1 MQFTG
6 YSFNKKPLANLSIGC
21 MRFPNRESAVE
32 VIAECVKNDVLFLDT
47 SPGYCFHSEEENDET
62 WVGTAIKG
70 IRDKVILSAKCS
82 AGNGGEGVGGDFDPA
97 HGFNIVTAHQV
108 RSEIEQSL
116 KRLNVGY
123 FDVYSLWAV
132 HSMRIYEEAH
142 KKGGWLEG
150 VLKAK
155 EEGLIKHIGLTGHIN
170 NEEFIKVMDDGLW
183 EIITLPFYMLD
194 SSRLGAVKHAKE
206 KGIAVIAMN
215 PLAGGFLSSQGSAVI
230 DSFLKKHN
238 ANSLS
243 EIALRFCN
251 AFGTSALSGMQNK
264 KQVDENCKSVE
275 LPILS
280 EEKALA
286 IQADFLKLLANHD
299 SFECTG
305 CGYCMPCPQKINIPE
320 VLKNRNHY
328 KVLGIEE
335 ARQRLLHWHNW
346 NEGFKL
352 DNCTACKECE
362 SKCPNSVKVTS
373 LFEEI
378 KTY

>member
-6 YSFNKKPLANLSIGC
+6 KIFNGKPLANLSMGC
-21 MRFPNRESAVE
+21 MRFPNREGAAE
-32 VIAECVKNDVLFLDT
+32 VISECVKNDVLFLDT
-47 SPGYCFHSEEENDET
+47 SPGYSYSSEEENDET
-62 WVGTAIKG
+62 WVGAAIKG
-70 IRDKVILSAKCS
+70 IREKVILSAKCS
-82 AGNGGEGVGGDFDPA
+82 TGNGGDKIGDYDPS
-97 HGFNIVTAHQV
+97 HGFNITTTDQV
-108 RSEIEQSL
+108 RKEIEQSL
-116 KRLNVGY
+116 RRLNVDY
-123 FDVYSLWAV
+123 LDVYSLWAAQN
-132 HSMRIYEEAH
+132 MIIYDEAF

-155 EEGLIKHIGLTGHIN
+155 DEGIIKHIGLTGHAN
-170 NEEFIKVMDDGLW
+170 NEEFIKIMDDGIW
-183 EIITLPFYMLD
+183 EIVTLSFHMLD

-215 PLAGGFLSSQGSAVI
+215 PLAGGFLSSKGSDVI
-230 DSFLKKHN
+230 ENFLKKYH

-251 AFGTSALSGMQNK
+251 AFGASALSGMSNK
-264 KQVDENCKSVE
+264 EQAVENCKSVNM
-275 LPILS
+275 PILS
-280 EEKALA
+280 EDDALA
-286 IQADFLKLLANHD
+286 IQADFLKLLENHD

-352 DNCTACKECE
+352 DNCTNCKECE

-373 LFEEI
+373 LFAEI